1 MSARRAGGEA
11 NETHSMN
18 PDGLPGGLPLR
29 LSMDDAEPLY
39 RQVEEQLRDLIVS
52 GRLASG
58 TPLPSVRAL
67 ARDLSCSV
75 ITTRRAYQDLTN
87 DGLIR
92 TRQGLGAVVADV
104 GTEERAQQRRQAVFA
119 ALREAVETGRQM
131 GCSHLEIEEI
141 FTSVVTETKRR
152 ESGES

>member
-1 MSARRAGGEA
+1 MSETEGLQAR
-11 NETHSMN
+11 
-18 PDGLPGGLPLR
+18 LPLH

-52 GRLASG
+52 GRLSAG
-58 TPLPSVRAL
+58 TRLPSVRTL
-67 ARDLSCSV
+67 ARDLACSV

-104 GTEERAQQRRQAVFA
+104 GTEEREQQRRQAVFA
-119 ALREAVETGRQM
+119 ELRAAIETGRQM
-131 GCSHLEIEEI
+131 GCSYAEIEEI
-141 FTSVVTETKRR
+141 FASVTDGAKRR
-152 ESGES
+152 EGGRTDG